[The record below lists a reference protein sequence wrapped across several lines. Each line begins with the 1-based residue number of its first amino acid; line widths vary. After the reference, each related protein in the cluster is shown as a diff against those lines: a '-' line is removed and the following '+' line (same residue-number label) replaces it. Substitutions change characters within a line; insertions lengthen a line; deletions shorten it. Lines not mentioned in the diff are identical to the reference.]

1 MISGSALDR
10 IHACPVS
17 ETYPHVDE
25 VNEDQARGNAVHDFL
40 YNVTRIGRDE
50 ALDEVPDEWRET
62 CEAIDLGRLPAC
74 DPASWAGEVAMVYD
88 TLTDTAREIGR
99 GIGRD
104 YGETLPTEIPGSVDV
119 IGLAE
124 DCAVVVDYKGRWSS
138 APPARVN
145 RQLRF
150 YALCACRIWN
160 KPAARVGVCRV
171 GDDGSAVWDWAT
183 FDGFELDEIAN
194 EVCATLDAVHKA
206 AKAARG
212 PHEGRTDAIRPVIG
226 PHCRYCPALAHCPAQ
241 NRLALALGAENAVE
255 IVSGPSGDADV
266 ASFVVSSLTPENA
279 AQAWHR
285 LKAAKRIVEQV
296 DAALRAYAGFQP
308 LDLGNGKTLAAR
320 PGKRDSV
327 DGEVAYRVLR
337 DRFGEEVAASAVGF
351 DSSKAAID
359 RALKPVAKQFGKP
372 RAPIVREV
380 LQEIEAQGG
389 VSTTRS
395 LTVKEGKG

>member
-1 MISGSALDR
+1 MITGSALDR
-10 IHACPVS
+10 IYACPVS
-17 ETYPHVDE
+17 ETLPHVDE
-25 VNEDQARGNAVHDFL
+25 VNEDQARGTAVHDFL
-40 YNVTRIGRDE
+40 YNVSRMGRDA
-50 ALDEVPDEWRET
+50 ALDAVPDEWREV
-62 CEAIDLGRLPAC
+62 CASIDLDRLPAC
-74 DPASWAGEVAMVYD
+74 DPDSWAGEVAMAYD

-119 IGLAE
+119 VGLTD
-124 DCAVVVDYKGRWSS
+124 DCAVVVDYKGRWSA

-145 RQLRF
+145 KQVRF

-160 KPAARVGVCRV
+160 KPSARVGICRV

-194 EVCATLDAVHKA
+194 EVCGTQDEVA
-206 AKAARG
+206 AAR
-212 PHEGRTDAIRPVIG
+212 EGRRKAVIG

-241 NRLALALGAENAVE
+241 NRLALALGA
-255 IVSGPSGDADV
+255 GDALSVAIDAPNEADV
-266 ASFVVSSLTPENA
+266 TEAIVGSLTPENA

-285 LKAAKRIVEQV
+285 LKAAKRIVDQV

-395 LTVKEGKG
+395 LSVTEGKG